1 MKIEVIRAFYLAG
14 EVRPAGDRVECD
26 DRLAAELI
34 HNGKARPATEP
45 APEEKPRRTRKEPHE
60 PV

>member
-1 MKIEVIRAFYLAG
+1 MKIEVIRAFYLSG
-14 EVRPAGDRVECD
+14 EVRPVGARMECD

-34 HNGKARPATEP
+34 HNGKARQASEP
-45 APEEKPRRTRKEPHE
+45 NPEDKPRRTRKEHHE